1 MRFGVES
8 YAFGSNQQP
17 VGVDAVGRAGNQGD
31 FIFVGLVS
39 DCGVVL
45 GLDHLS
51 AGNTIAQPFTK
62 HVDVHV
68 LPVFEFRQVVKHGG
82 INHASVRGDDSIGP
96 HATNGQVTA
105 VHVSSTAVEHFGS
118 DGVVNRQVNV
128 NGGNLQPCHHPVGLR
143 GVELVFVV
151 LIVRVAVNVLFRQ
164 VALCCEFRVI
174 GASVVN
180 VALHRFFGFDGLYV
194 FAVLLGDAF

>member
-1 MRFGVES
+1 M
-8 YAFGSNQQP
+8 
-17 VGVDAVGRAGNQGD
+17 
-31 FIFVGLVS
+31 
-39 DCGVVL
+39 
-45 GLDHLS
+45 
-51 AGNTIAQPFTK
+51 
-62 HVDVHV
+62 
-68 LPVFEFRQVVKHGG
+68 PVFELRQVVKHGG
-82 INHASVRGDDSIGP
+82 INHASVRGDDGIGP
-96 HATNGQVTA
+96 HATNRQVAA

-128 NGGNLQPCHHPVGLR
+128 NGGNLQSCHHPVGLR

-180 VALHRFFGFDGLYV
+180 VALHRFFRFDGLYV